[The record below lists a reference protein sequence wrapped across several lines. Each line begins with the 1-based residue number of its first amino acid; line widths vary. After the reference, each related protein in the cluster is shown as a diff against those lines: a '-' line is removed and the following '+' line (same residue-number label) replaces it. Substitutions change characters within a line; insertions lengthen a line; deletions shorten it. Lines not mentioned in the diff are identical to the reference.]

1 MTSTLQ
7 VPFGRRADGRLV
19 EVAEVER
26 GLACACTCPGCG
38 EPLLAKKGEVN
49 VQHFAHQSGS
59 DCATGAETAL
69 HLAAKQL
76 VADKRWLRLPALEV
90 YASRRDPELGLFEAR
105 KWFGADDAWRFDR
118 VALEQTV
125 GPVRPDALG
134 FIENVGHAIEIR
146 VTHEVDEPKQKQL
159 ALLRLP
165 SIEVDLSSV
174 VGRVFTFEVL
184 EALVIDSVEHKR
196 WLYHPRQAEWEAL
209 LLTGFE
215 DWRQAQ
221 LVQMANRRKP
231 SAAPASPRPS
241 RTDVYRDANHKYRA
255 LPDADKWSRLERQ
268 LGLPRTKFPNHLRVS
283 LRDGADVVLADHAL
297 WQAALFAQFIHGT
310 SEETKV
316 GKRMPTEANLTV
328 WVGQRFG
335 ARGGDYAPRPVVRAY
350 LSYLKTCGFL
360 QWQGDGLYVVHD
372 RLATPPRTPAATAPP
387 ARVAH
392 AVSAPAAPGIQWS
405 STWPDGERLRQW
417 VTEASKQGSGFDADW
432 FAGWLVRLHEPPAAD
447 EVQEAFAAAGGNP
460 DEVASVLRSVGV
472 VTNTWRY
479 FSYGEPAP
487 WFET

>member
-1 MTSTLQ
+1 M
-7 VPFGRRADGRLV
+7 
-19 EVAEVER
+19 
-26 GLACACTCPGCG
+26 
-38 EPLLAKKGEVN
+38 N

-76 VADKRWLRLPALEV
+76 VADKRWLRLPALDV

-105 KWFGADDAWRFDR
+105 QWFGADDVWRFDR
-118 VALEQTV
+118 AALEQSV
-125 GPVRPDALG
+125 GPVRPDVLG
-134 FIENVGHAIEIR
+134 FVADVGHAVEIR
-146 VTHEVDEPKQKQL
+146 VTHKVDEPKLRQL
-159 ALLRLP
+159 STLRLP
-165 SIEVDLSSV
+165 SIEVDLSSA
-174 VGRVFTFEVL
+174 VGRVFTFDAM
-184 EALVIDSVEHKR
+184 EALVIESVEHKR
-196 WLYHPRQAEWEAL
+196 WLHHPRQAEWEAQ

-215 DWRQAQ
+215 GWRQAQ
-221 LVQMANRRKP
+221 LAQAANRRKP
-231 SAAPASPRPS
+231 STSPAPERTS
-241 RTDVYRDANHKYRA
+241 RTDVYRAANQKYRA
-255 LPDADKWSRLERQ
+255 LPDADKWSRLEHQ
-268 LGLPRTKFPNHLRVS
+268 LGQPRGKFPNHLRVS
-283 LRDGADVVLADHAL
+283 LRDGADVVLADPAL

-310 SEETKV
+310 SEEPKV

-350 LSYLKTCGFL
+350 LNYLKACGFL

-372 RLATPPRTPAATAPP
+372 QLAAPPRTPATPSAP
-387 ARVAH
+387 ARVAR
-392 AVSAPAAPGIQWS
+392 ATSVPTAPAIQWS
-405 STWPDGERLRQW
+405 STWPDGERLRLW

-432 FAGWLVRLHEPPAAD
+432 FVGWLVRLQEPPATD
-447 EVQEAFAAAGGNP
+447 EVREAFAAAGGNP

-487 WFET
+487 WFEV